1 MLNPEKTPFNRALI
15 VAVQLDNISDIEFK
29 SSLAELGDLA
39 KTLGL
44 EVVGQFTQKRASF
57 DSTAYIGEGK
67 REEVKG
73 FLDNQQASLDGST
86 AGDSAAK
93 GKVDVILVD
102 HEISPSQ
109 ALNLENEMGCEVMDR
124 TVVILEIFHRNASSH
139 ASRVQ
144 VEIAR
149 LSYMAPRLREAAK
162 RAGPLGRQRSGTG
175 GRGTGQSR
183 TQTDSKKVR
192 DRIGELQK
200 EIDAME
206 AARAT
211 QRSQREGQSGLAQ
224 VALVG
229 YTNAGKSTLMRV
241 LTGRDAL
248 VANKLFATLD
258 TKVRTLHP
266 ESVPQILVSDTVGFI
281 KNLPHGLVASFK
293 STLDEALNASLLLHV
308 IDAGDPGFEMQIE
321 VTDKVLAEIG
331 ADSVQRIRIFNKI
344 DYLNDIEPQAERTSE
359 LKEKYPGCIVLSAR
373 CKTDIT
379 NLHQTIVSIF
389 QQNLIEAEVFLPWSA
404 QGLRGDIFA
413 SCGVLEERADAA
425 GAFFRFRGLPDTVTR
440 LSELAEKVVN

>member
-1 MLNPEKTPFNRALI
+1 MSNPEKAPVKRALI
-15 VAVQLDNISDIEFK
+15 VAVQLDSVSDIEFK

-44 EVVGQFTQKRASF
+44 EVVGQFTQKRSSF
-57 DSTAYIGEGK
+57 DSMAYIGEGK

-73 FLDNQQASLDGST
+73 FLESQQGSSDEST
-86 AGDSAAK
+86 QGHLATKNDIE
-93 GKVDVILVD
+93 VILVD
-102 HEISPSQ
+102 HEMSPSQ
-109 ALNLENEMGCEVMDR
+109 ALNLENEVDCEVMDR

-149 LSYMAPRLREAAK
+149 LTYMAPRLREAAK

-183 TQTDSKKVR
+183 AQTDSQKVR

-206 AARAT
+206 ATRVT

-258 TKVRTLHP
+258 TKVRTLYP
-266 ESVPQILVSDTVGFI
+266 ESVPQVLVSDTVGFI

-331 ADSVQRIRIFNKI
+331 ADSVPRIRVFNKI
-344 DYLNDIEPQAERTSE
+344 DYLEGAEAQAERTAE
-359 LKEKYPGCIVLSAR
+359 LQEKYPGCMVLSAR
-373 CKTDIT
+373 CKADISS
-379 NLHQTIVSIF
+379 LHQTIVENF
-389 QQNLIEAEVFLPWSA
+389 QKELVEAEIFLPWSA

-413 SCGVLEERADAA
+413 SCEVLEERADAA
-425 GAFFRFRGLPDTVTR
+425 GAFFRFRGAVDVVAR
-440 LSELAEKVVN
+440 LSEQAGKAS